1 MHILSIDVG
10 SYSVKYISSFI
21 ERKKITHVEMSE
33 IIILDYL
40 SSHPEQSL
48 HETQATIVSE
58 IIDTVAKP
66 DSKIIFQADHDMMTT
81 RFINLPVK
89 NKKKA
94 ELMLPFQLE
103 EDIPHSLSEIHYG
116 FKLDL
121 IKNKYVALAELTK
134 LSTFENYFQTFK
146 EKKALPNILT
156 TESSILDTYF
166 FQVPVAGPFCIL
178 DMGHRTTKCYLFYN
192 SKLLATHISF
202 IGGQQINEMIAET
215 YQIGIDEAVIY
226 KHQNAFV
233 LTQSQYD
240 EVNVAQK
247 DFSKAIDHL
256 LSPLISDFIRWK
268 IGFKVNFGLSLN
280 NVYLCG
286 GTSNIKNIS
295 NYLSEKWDLKVSP
308 LDTFDKVETSKIDLN
323 PKNSFKYALV
333 NMMVCGFRKKNH
345 FINLLS
351 GKFAQ
356 ISSAEIPL
364 NSLAYISVR
373 VGIVSLLIILTLLAE
388 RFIIEKDIKFV
399 NSKITTLMKNQSLD
413 ISGRI
418 KRAMLN
424 DPKPLLSE
432 LVKKQRSVRQEVS
445 TFQSSLS
452 VDCLTFLVQ
461 IGKIAFNTKVILTQ
475 FYSNE
480 FGDIKATFSS
490 DNLEDLEKLKE
501 NVSHSE
507 LNYLNATLDKNKL
520 TLNLNTGK

>member
-33 IIILDYL
+33 IIIHDYL
-40 SSHPEQSL
+40 LEHPEQTI
-48 HETQATIVSE
+48 HEAQATVVGE
-58 IIDTVAKP
+58 IIDTISKS

-116 FKLDL
+116 YKLDL

-134 LSTFENYFQTFK
+134 LSNFENYYQTFK
-146 EKKALPNILT
+146 EKKALPHILT
-156 TESSILDTYF
+156 TESSVLDTYF
-166 FQVPVAGPFCIL
+166 FQIPVAGPFCIL

-192 SKLLATHISF
+192 SKLLSTHISY
-202 IGGQQINEMIAET
+202 IGGHQINEMIAQT
-215 YQIGIDEAVIY
+215 YQIEIDEAVIY

-240 EVNVAQK
+240 EVNLEQK

-256 LSPLISDFIRWK
+256 LSPLISDFLRWK
-268 IGFKVNFGLSLN
+268 IGFKVNYGLSLN

-295 NYLSEKWDLKVSP
+295 NYLAEKWELKVSS
-308 LDTFDKVETSKIDLN
+308 LETFDKVETSKIDVN
-323 PKNSFKYALV
+323 PKNSNKYALV
-333 NMMVCGFRKKNH
+333 NMMACGFRKKNH
-345 FINLLS
+345 FINLLT

-356 ISSAEIPL
+356 ISSAEIPIH
-364 NSLAYISVR
+364 SLAYISVR
-373 VGIVSLLIILTLLAE
+373 VALVSLLIVLTLLGE
-388 RFIIEKDIKFV
+388 RLIIEKDIKFV
-399 NSKITTLMKNQSLD
+399 NSKITTLMKNQSLE

-418 KRAMLN
+418 RRAMIT
-424 DPKPLLSE
+424 DPKPLLNE
-432 LVKKQRSVRQEVS
+432 LTKKQRSVRQEIS

-452 VDCLTFLVQ
+452 VDCLSFLVQ
-461 IGKIAFNTKVILTQ
+461 LGKIAMNSQVILTK

-480 FGDIKATFSS
+480 FGEIKATFTS
-490 DNLEDLEKLKE
+490 DNFNHLEDLKQ
-501 NVSHSE
+501 NISHSE
-507 LNYLNATLDKNKL
+507 LSYLNANVDKNKL
-520 TLNLNTGK
+520 TLNLTTGQ